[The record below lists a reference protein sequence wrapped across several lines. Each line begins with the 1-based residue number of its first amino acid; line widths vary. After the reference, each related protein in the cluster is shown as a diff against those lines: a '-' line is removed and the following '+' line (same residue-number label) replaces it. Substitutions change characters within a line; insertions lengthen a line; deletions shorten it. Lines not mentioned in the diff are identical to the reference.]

1 MQNKLEL
8 DTFFSP
14 IILMRIKKFD
24 TFGKGVRPQRL
35 SNIRGQ
41 FVNIFRNYKLYVSL

>member
-14 IILMRIKKFD
+14 IILVRIKKFD
-24 TFGKGVRPQRL
+24 TFGKRVRPQRL
-35 SNIRGQ
+35 PDIRGQ
-41 FVNIFRNYKLYVSL
+41 FVNIY